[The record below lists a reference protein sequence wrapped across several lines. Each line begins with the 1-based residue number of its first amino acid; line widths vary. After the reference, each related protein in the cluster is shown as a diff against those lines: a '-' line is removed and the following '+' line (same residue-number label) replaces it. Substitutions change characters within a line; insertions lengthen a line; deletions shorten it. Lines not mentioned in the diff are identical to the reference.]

1 MCLYVL
7 LKPNQQLQGVVINS
21 YYSRYSRG
29 FRNYLLT
36 PYSWNLFCKVK
47 DTDQRYE
54 ATIRDHYDI
63 APGLVSKNYPLM
75 KDTAI
80 YFINADANS
89 PEGQVAIA
97 RGKNRYRVYTRTG
110 GICLY
115 TLQTILL
122 RLYRLL
128 VLSPQCHLFITMIVI
143 TLVSSLA
150 ISSFVSIKKYEENCP
165 GYSANS
171 LITPSTSE
179 RDIMLIRLA
188 EMYLIKAEC
197 QMELGQNGEAL
208 NTLNYL
214 RAQRAI
220 SGKDNSI
227 SGTVTMETILDERC
241 LNF

>member
-1 MCLYVL
+1 MSSANPYGSC
-7 LKPNQQLQGVVINS
+7 NQPYHKVTTVINS

-97 RGKNRYRVYTRTG
+97 RGKNRYRVYTHFG
-110 GICLY
+110 
-115 TLQTILL
+115 
-122 RLYRLL
+122 
-128 VLSPQCHLFITMIVI
+128 
-143 TLVSSLA
+143 
-150 ISSFVSIKKYEENCP
+150 N
-165 GYSANS
+165 
-171 LITPSTSE
+171 
-179 RDIMLIRLA
+179 
-188 EMYLIKAEC
+188 
-197 QMELGQNGEAL
+197 
-208 NTLNYL
+208 
-214 RAQRAI
+214 
-220 SGKDNSI
+220 
-227 SGTVTMETILDERC
+227 
-241 LNF
+241 

>member
-1 MCLYVL
+1 MSDVFVRAT
-7 LKPNQQLQGVVINS
+7 KPNQQLQGVVINS

-150 ISSFVSIKKYEENCP
+150 ISSLF
-165 GYSANS
+165 
-171 LITPSTSE
+171 L
-179 RDIMLIRLA
+179 
-188 EMYLIKAEC
+188 
-197 QMELGQNGEAL
+197 
-208 NTLNYL
+208 
-214 RAQRAI
+214 
-220 SGKDNSI
+220 
-227 SGTVTMETILDERC
+227 
-241 LNF
+241 